1 MKSRTTFTGL
11 TRVFILRAHYKKGAI
26 VIEYL
31 DDEGLLRVW
40 HDENYQLI
48 DGGVLSDDV
57 ALLMDV
63 WGMELAC
70 KMIVLGYNLDIKK
83 TIEYELK
90 HCEPK
95 STGNDK
101 AIVLSEIMNR
111 IFTLAKSAIAG
122 GVIKEH
128 DTPANWIAWAQ
139 TKGYNT
145 DHLNPSIQIKAFQD
159 SIHRSKN
166 AGCIESYSEQ
176 LKQWQSPYLTVHT
189 ETICV
194 TSNATAEAV
203 TDTTQPANDDH
214 NETLA
219 DLFDPVTVETLAKMF
234 PTDKLYTTEQWKK
247 WAERAQRC
255 GLVAAREGRNM
266 FNPYKAGM
274 WFLTQGK
281 EGWDNERLYRTLA
294 RNLPVRSRDE
304 KWQLTGE
311 MD

>member
-40 HDENYQLI
+40 YDENYQLI

-83 TIEYELK
+83 TIEYGLK

-176 LKQWQSPYLTVHT
+176 LKHWQSPYLTVHT
-189 ETICV
+189 KTICD
-194 TSNATAEAV
+194 TSNATVEAV
-203 TDTTQPANDDH
+203 TMIPTKEPKPWLIADPEDPSPEYSWYTPARYFARQLVISDP
-214 NETLA
+214 TL
-219 DLFDPVTVETLAKMF
+219 LSKRPL
-234 PTDKLYTTEQWKK
+234 
-247 WAERAQRC
+247 
-255 GLVAAREGRNM
+255 LVAKVVPM
-266 FNPYKAGM
+266 LTKAGIKKRG
-274 WFLTQGK
+274 GK
-281 EGWDNERLYRTLA
+281 
-294 RNLPVRSRDE
+294 LPFSHSTVLKALSNIS
-304 KWQLTGE
+304 LG
-311 MD
+311 